1 MAKVTGQ
8 CPQTTT
14 FLKWKESRSGI
25 EPRSFRL
32 PRRASPEIY
41 PLSETEP
48 NFPTLPTYQ
57 FSRPTGGCGR
67 EKGGGR
73 VLHCCHPR
81 CSRSGTINIII
92 LGRSS
97 AGRGR
102 KPEILTK
109 QSLSSRINKYRLK
122 NSQLKYSR
130 PEDTGKLKKE
140 RNSTKLHKTTK
151 LQTVPGENETNK
163 RQKDKTQL
171 KTKYKK

>member
-1 MAKVTGQ
+1 MRAVLTSRWSALECLVLASNRQRYTHSPK
-8 CPQTTT
+8 PSPT
-14 FLKWKESRSGI
+14 F
-25 EPRSFRL
+25 PR
-32 PRRASPEIY
+32 
-41 PLSETEP
+41 
-48 NFPTLPTYQ
+48 YQ
-57 FSRPTGGCGR
+57 FTNSHGQPEG
-67 EKGGGR
+67 GGGR

-163 RQKDKTQL
+163 RQKDNTQF
-171 KTKYKK
+171 KKKKKSKMTRQNGNYPRV